1 LVVLLF
7 GCDPPP
13 PLSVDGTVNLG
24 PAALFDAGALL
35 DGVEV
40 YADARTPRPDLA
52 LRYSDAACPVGN
64 AVGTICS
71 PNDDPIPGALVIAHT
86 RSCTGAPM
94 EVRATTDRNGFFRIE
109 GLAPGP
115 TEISVSSGSFVGEFA
130 VEVVEDRDAV
140 VAEQGSPKACLPT
153 NAARL
158 AVLTGNYDDI
168 GAIIGELGFEFD
180 VFCGTYEAHLSGR
193 QLLHDAERLAQY
205 DVVFINCATGI
216 DLRVDLPEMT
226 QIRRNLQNFVNAGG
240 SLYVSDLAAG
250 IIDTLWPDRIIFSAT
265 APFPRPIA
273 CCDCVDCPPEC
284 LQSPPSSPSVRCP
297 TANPLLAQCRE
308 PSGLTGQGRVGEK
321 TGLLRSAVLREAVG
335 RETLPITFEL
345 DKWMEIESVSPGV
358 EVLVAS
364 EETRIEGMEEVTFL
378 QPLMVRFRP
387 NTNAGQVAYTSF
399 HNHAQA
405 TGPMRAILRALVF
418 SL

>member
-1 LVVLLF
+1 MVVLWS
-7 GCDPPP
+7 CDPPP
-13 PLSVDGTVNLG
+13 PLSVDGAVNQG
-24 PAALFDAGALL
+24 PAALFDAGLLL
-35 DGVEV
+35 DGVKV
-40 YADARTPRPDLA
+40 YGDARPPLPDLA
-52 LRYSDAACPVGN
+52 VEYTDAACPVGS

-71 PNDDPIPGALVIAHT
+71 PNDDPIPGAQVVAQT
-86 RSCTGAPM
+86 TNCTGAPM
-94 EVRATTDRNGFFRIE
+94 EVRATTDRNGFFRLD

-115 TEISVSSGSFVGEFA
+115 TVVDVSSGSFVGQFN
-130 VEVVEDRDAV
+130 VEIVENRAAT

-168 GAIIGELGFEFD
+168 GAIIEELGFEFD
-180 VFCGTYEAHLSGR
+180 VFCGTYEAHLPGR
-193 QLLHDAERLAQY
+193 RLLHDAERLAQY

-216 DLRVDLPEMT
+216 DLRVDLPEMAL
-226 QIRRNLQNFVNAGG
+226 IRRNLQNFVNAGG

-250 IIDTLWPDRIIFSAT
+250 IIDTLWPGRITFAAT
-265 APFPRPIA
+265 EPFPRPIA
-273 CCDCVDCPPEC
+273 CCSCVDCPPEC
-284 LQSPPSSPSVRCP
+284 LRDPPSPASARCP
-297 TANPLLAQCRE
+297 DSNPLLAQCRE
-308 PSGLTGQGRVGEK
+308 PSGLTGRGRVGEK
-321 TGLLRSAVLREAVG
+321 VGILRSSVLREAVG

-364 EETRIEGMEEVTFL
+364 EESRIENMEAVTIL

-387 NTNAGQVAYTSF
+387 STNTGQVAYTSF

-405 TGPMRAILRALVF
+405 TGPMLAILRALVF